1 LQRLLT
7 TATLVG
13 LLVATAAAFAI
24 TERLK
29 LTKSPLMP
37 GTRVSKAFSP
47 TCGCA
52 RGRANVVLK
61 LRRADALTVRIVD
74 SKKRTVRLLVQDV
87 ETRRGFTSFR
97 WDGRTDGNARA
108 RDGLYQAEVHLARQH
123 QTILIPRKIQLDTTP
138 PAVVALR
145 ENREFFSPDKDKQ
158 ADFVRLTYE
167 FSKPARAVVF
177 LGGTRIIKTK
187 SHGVAGSVLWYG
199 DGLKPGTYTL
209 TVGGLDT
216 AGNSTPADERWR
228 MRVTIRYIALASKRV
243 VAPVGRPF
251 TIGVSTDAKRYTWKL
266 GKRTGAARS
275 PVLRVTA
282 PTTPGRYTLTV
293 TEGGHVSRAAV
304 IVR

>member
-7 TATLVG
+7 TVTLVG

-52 RGRANVVLK
+52 RGHANVVLK
-61 LRRADALTVRIVD
+61 LRRPDALTVRIVD
-74 SKKRTVRLLVQDV
+74 SSKQTVRVLVQDV
-87 ETRRGFTSFR
+87 ETHRGFTSFR
-97 WDGRTDGNARA
+97 WDGRTDGNVRA
-108 RDGLYQAEVHLARQH
+108 PDGLYQAEVHLVRQH
-123 QTILIPRKIQLDTTP
+123 RTILIPRKIALDTTP
-138 PAVVALR
+138 PAVVGLH
-145 ENREFFSPDKDKQ
+145 ENREFFSPDQDKQ

-177 LGGTRIIKTK
+177 IGERRIIVTK
-187 SHGVAGSVLWYG
+187 SHAATGSVSWYG
-199 DGLKPGTYTL
+199 DGLEPGTYTL
-209 TVGGLDT
+209 QIGGLDS
-216 AGNSTPADERWR
+216 AGNSTPVEERWR
-228 MRVTIRYIALASKRV
+228 TRVTIRYISLASNRIV
-243 VAPVGRPF
+243 VRRGDSF
-251 TIGVSTDAKRYTWKL
+251 EIGVSTDAKRYGWKL
-266 GKRTGAARS
+266 GKRHGKAGS
-275 PVLRVTA
+275 PVLHLTA

-293 TEGGHVSRAAV
+293 SERGHVSRAAV